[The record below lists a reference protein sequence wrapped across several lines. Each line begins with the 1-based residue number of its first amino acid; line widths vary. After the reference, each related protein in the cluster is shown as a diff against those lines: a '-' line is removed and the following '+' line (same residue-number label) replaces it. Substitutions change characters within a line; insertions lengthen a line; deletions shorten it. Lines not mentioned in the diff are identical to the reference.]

1 MKKALLLLVTIL
13 LVCSAVYA
21 APKPQT
27 IPPTDSSSGITP
39 GTISI
44 GSWAN
49 WAVLGYKFTND
60 ISGGFGTWFT
70 NTAGTSYGLLL
81 KADYNLAKM
90 GAVQPSV
97 GLSYNTS
104 STGASGT
111 VGLNYGLNTMI
122 QNNLSVGFDI
132 FVATLTSAAG
142 TSTTTVLPGAVIKAA
157 LYL

>member
-1 MKKALLLLVTIL
+1 MKKALLLLVAIL

-21 APKPQT
+21 APKTQT
-27 IPPTDSSSGITP
+27 IPPSSSDSIAP
-39 GTISI
+39 GTLSI

-49 WAVLGYKFTND
+49 WAVLGYKFTNE

-81 KADYNLAKM
+81 KADYNLARM